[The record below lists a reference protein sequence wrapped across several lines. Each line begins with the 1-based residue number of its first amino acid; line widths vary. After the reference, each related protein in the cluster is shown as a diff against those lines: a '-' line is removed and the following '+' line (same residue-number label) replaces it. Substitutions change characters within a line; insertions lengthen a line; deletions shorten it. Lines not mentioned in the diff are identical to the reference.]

1 MQHELPFISVIIP
14 CYNEVRFLD
23 TLLQNLVQ
31 QDYPKERMEV
41 IFSDGMS
48 NDGTRNKLTEISSL
62 HSFITFIDNPERY
75 VPTALNRAIRISI
88 GEIIVRLD
96 AHSVYPH
103 HYLRTLV
110 NALQKN
116 DVENVGGVW
125 DTRPGADTD
134 EARAIVLATSHP
146 LGIGNAS
153 YRLAGN
159 KERFVDTVPFGCF
172 KRSLFERIGFF
183 DEDLIRNQDDE
194 FNGRIIR
201 SGGKILLLPE
211 LKIGY
216 YARETRKKIS
226 NMFFQYGLFKP
237 LVNIKL
243 GAPATLRQFVPPV
256 FVVAL
261 FILIVFSSFVKMAT
275 YALLVIVVT
284 YLLSVLVISTRL
296 AGFRRPSL
304 IKETM
309 LTFPAIHFSYG
320 IGYIFGLY
328 RYALMKSHLKKN
340 STQVNTSR

>member
-1 MQHELPFISVIIP
+1 
-14 CYNEVRFLD
+14 
-23 TLLQNLVQ
+23 
-31 QDYPKERMEV
+31 
-41 IFSDGMS
+41 
-48 NDGTRNKLTEISSL
+48 
-62 HSFITFIDNPERY
+62 
-75 VPTALNRAIRISI
+75 
-88 GEIIVRLD
+88 
-96 AHSVYPH
+96 
-103 HYLRTLV
+103 
-110 NALQKN
+110 
-116 DVENVGGVW
+116 
-125 DTRPGADTD
+125 
-134 EARAIVLATSHP
+134 
-146 LGIGNAS
+146 
-153 YRLAGN
+153 
-159 KERFVDTVPFGCF
+159 
-172 KRSLFERIGFF
+172 LFERIGFF